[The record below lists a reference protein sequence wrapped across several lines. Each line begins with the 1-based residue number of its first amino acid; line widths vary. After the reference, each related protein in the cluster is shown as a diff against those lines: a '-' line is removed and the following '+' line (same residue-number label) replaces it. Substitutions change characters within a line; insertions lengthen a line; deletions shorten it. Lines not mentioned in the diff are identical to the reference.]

1 MMVRFDARM
10 GRYFG
15 HDPNIII
22 IYGNLL
28 MCIKRFIQRIKQL
41 FTGSAKGAKLS
52 GTIKF
57 FDRKKRFG
65 FIVSNKHEYF
75 FHAAGTRPEDFKSLQ
90 DGVQVRFNVVV
101 GKKGPQADNIEI
113 VK

>member
-1 MMVRFDARM
+1 M